1 MSIMRHPYIW
11 ILTVGFEECDERILQ
26 VNYGFNQM
34 VGFGERCDQILVKV
48 GQSQLNLI
56 VGLEIARICEIQI
69 RIWIIGIERYG
80 DILVLEKFENSWI
93 VRLMEHC

>member
-1 MSIMRHPYIW
+1 
-11 ILTVGFEECDERILQ
+11 
-26 VNYGFNQM
+26 M

-56 VGLEIARICEIQI
+56 DGLETTRICEIQI

-80 DILVLEKFENSWI
+80 DILVFEKFESSWI
-93 VRLMEHC
+93 VRLMEHCQKGTQHTSITHRP

>member
-1 MSIMRHPYIW
+1 
-11 ILTVGFEECDERILQ
+11 
-26 VNYGFNQM
+26 M

-80 DILVLEKFENSWI
+80 DMLVLEKFENSWI
-93 VRLMEHC
+93 VRLMEHCQNGTQHTSIMRRP

>member
-11 ILTVGFEECDERILQ
+11 ILTVGFEECDERIIQ

-48 GQSQLNLI
+48 GQTRLNIINGPETSRLW
-56 VGLEIARICEIQI
+56 EI
-69 RIWIIGIERYG
+69 
-80 DILVLEKFENSWI
+80 
-93 VRLMEHC
+93 

>member
-11 ILTVGFEECDERILQ
+11 ILIVGFEECDERIIQ
-26 VNYGFNQM
+26 VNSGFNQM
-34 VGFGERCDQILVKV
+34 VGFGERCDQILFKV